1 MFWFKKYV
9 FLFDFLRKLV
19 AFCGLVWCWMMKKI
33 RRIPNDLFF
42 KYDNTTSY
50 FWHIMPET
58 HLKFQIF
65 FLFFWVAFLDFFYD
79 YFWFWGF
86 LLYEPMMWEKYL
98 LLLMEYPFDE
108 FEPPRSLRLFIPIL
122 SFLKSLSVYFI
133 FYFLNLNYVLV
144 LVVSIIFWRCRFV
157 SVRCEMSGT
166 LLCKDFRYI
175 QSMSQVSI
183 QSISSI
189 FFFLVFFVLD
199 LIFEHMDLCDYEAV
213 KWMENVVAFSCKN
226 SYLAKLC

>member
-1 MFWFKKYV
+1 
-9 FLFDFLRKLV
+9 
-19 AFCGLVWCWMMKKI
+19 
-33 RRIPNDLFF
+33 
-42 KYDNTTSY
+42 
-50 FWHIMPET
+50 
-58 HLKFQIF
+58 
-65 FLFFWVAFLDFFYD
+65 
-79 YFWFWGF
+79 
-86 LLYEPMMWEKYL
+86 MWEKYL

-175 QSMSQVSI
+175 QSMLQVSI

-189 FFFLVFFVLD
+189 FFFSFFCFGSYFWTYGFVWLWGCEMNGKCCGFFLQELIFSQIVLGVIYQYPKTVKIENFFFVPWT
-199 LIFEHMDLCDYEAV
+199 V
-213 KWMENVVAFSCKN
+213 RT
-226 SYLAKLC
+226 